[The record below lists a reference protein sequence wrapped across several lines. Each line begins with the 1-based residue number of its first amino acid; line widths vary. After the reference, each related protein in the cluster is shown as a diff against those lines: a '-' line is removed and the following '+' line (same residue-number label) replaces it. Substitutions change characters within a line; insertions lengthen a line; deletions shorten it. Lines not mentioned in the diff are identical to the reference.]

1 MKKLLALTSS
11 FALVLVAPVT
21 GSEVAHAQG
30 GSEHVAFC
38 KVYVD
43 LGVYR
48 SIGECVR
55 DNGVLPVRFCQ
66 VLKEEGLYPY
76 DFDHETVE
84 NQGDCVRWFR
94 QNRGRWSRSARAQS
108 GHSASVFAY
117 LL

>member
-94 QNRGRWSRSARAQS
+94 QNR
-108 GHSASVFAY
+108 
-117 LL
+117 